1 MQKLKGKRAV
11 ITGANSGIGLAT
23 ARLFIEEGAQVIITG
38 RNAKSIEK
46 AVQELGS
53 QAHGIVSDAGKMD
66 DLKTLQK
73 EVSDIFP
80 TIDILFA
87 NAGIAVF
94 KPFELIDE
102 STYDQTMNINTKGV
116 FFTLQQLT
124 PLLNEG
130 GSIVLN
136 ATILVHSGFASASV
150 YAASKGAV
158 LSLAKSLAV
167 ELADKNIRVN
177 SISPGPINTPIY
189 GKMGMDKEAIESF
202 ATDLQQKIPL
212 RRFGGAEE
220 VAKAALFLSS
230 DASSFVTGTEITVA
244 GGKDINF

>member
-38 RNAKSIEK
+38 RNANSIEK

-66 DLKTLQK
+66 DLKTLQQ

-167 ELADKNIRVN
+167 ELADKKIRVN

-189 GKMGMDKEAIESF
+189 GKMGMDQEAIESF
-202 ATDLQQKIPL
+202 ASELQQKIPL